1 MIWIGKDS
9 INCLG
14 KYFSIPIGSI
24 KVPAD
29 INNRFFT
36 TIGWQEISQKDAHRT
51 IFENANYFHYSDV
64 KIDKK
69 KQLDLQS
76 QILMLKAL
84 GIELTPD
91 EESQILGITKED
103 VESHVAEIEK
113 EKVQEREQNKSK
125 RKQEIRRREM
135 D

>member
-1 MIWIGKDS
+1 MIWIEKDS
-9 INCLG
+9 ISCLG

-24 KVPAD
+24 KVPED
-29 INNRFFT
+29 INNKSFT
-36 TIGWQEISQKDAHRT
+36 TIGLQEISQKDAQRT

-69 KQLDLQS
+69 KELDLQS

-103 VESHVAEIEK
+103 VERQVDEMIKK
-113 EKVQEREQNKSK
+113 EKNQYKSK
-125 RKQEIRRREM
+125 RRQEIRRWEM